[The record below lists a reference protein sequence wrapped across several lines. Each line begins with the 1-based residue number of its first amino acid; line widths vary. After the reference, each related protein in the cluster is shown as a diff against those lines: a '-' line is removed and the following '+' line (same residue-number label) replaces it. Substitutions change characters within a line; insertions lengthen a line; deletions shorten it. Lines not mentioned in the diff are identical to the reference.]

1 MSPEEKIEQ
10 LYKNA
15 DFDKNGLTENKIY
28 AKINTRKSGARALW
42 LLAGAAAAMAA
53 LVFWPHADELQNPQ
67 AQNEKQNTP
76 SANAEITQEECI
88 DLSTRYWF
96 EQAAEQ
102 GKLIMAKCPKEVLNE
117 YNNNLIYSLNQ
128 KLEQS
133 NQKLTLEERKKLDD
147 CGEKFKMN
155 VHPIMSYDVRC

>member
-42 LLAGAAAAMAA
+42 LMAGAAAIFAA
-53 LVFWPHADELQNPQ
+53 LVFWPKTAALQKGK
-67 AQNEKQNTP
+67 AQLPAYQDTEV
-76 SANAEITQEECI
+76 TQEECI

-102 GKLIMAKCPKEVLNE
+102 GKLIMAKCPKEVLND

>member
-15 DFDKNGLTENKIY
+15 DFDKKGFAQNKVY
-28 AKINTRKSGARALW
+28 TKIHKRKSGARALW
-42 LLAGAAAAMAA
+42 LMAGAAAIFAA
-53 LVFWPHADELQNPQ
+53 LVFWPRTAAIQKGK
-67 AQNEKQNTP
+67 AQLPVYQGTEV
-76 SANAEITQEECI
+76 TQEECI

-117 YNNNLIYSLNQ
+117 YNNNLIYSLNK

-133 NQKLTLEERKKLDD
+133 NQKLTRAEKKKLDD

>member
-15 DFDKNGLTENKIY
+15 DFDKKGFAQNKVY
-28 AKINTRKSGARALW
+28 AKIHKRKSGARALW
-42 LLAGAAAAMAA
+42 LMAGAAAIFAA
-53 LVFWPHADELQNPQ
+53 LVFWPKTAALQKGK
-67 AQNEKQNTP
+67 AQLPAYQDTEV
-76 SANAEITQEECI
+76 TQEECI

-133 NQKLTLEERKKLDD
+133 NQKLTRAEKKKLDD